1 MPDFIIT
8 GPDGSKYKITGP
20 EGTTPEA
27 ALQFFRSAN
36 SGKAQEA
43 PIAQGDWAGLQDRLN
58 ATEQRVKDSGPYRPQ
73 DIDATLKGEAKR
85 QGLVYG
91 QSQGEKEGTG
101 GIFGGSAAN
110 TLGLGLPR
118 YLEAVTNPTV
128 KTAYAHEFLKAA
140 DEGRA
145 KAAPIASGAGTVA
158 GYVGQAAMLPAS
170 TAASLGG
177 RALSAAGQSGML
189 AALEAGIESR
199 GDLGQIA
206 SSGVMGGIAGGAAS
220 AGVEKAIQAGRRI
233 IDPMRGLTKVG
244 FGASAPEVAASA
256 RILMAAK
263 NAGIDDATAQRKLA
277 ELGPEGFLADLL
289 GARGQ
294 GLARSSANLSP
305 DARELLENASRGRI
319 AGQQDRLIAALE
331 DAGSGLPLGRTAQGP
346 MGRVPAG
353 SIDDA
358 QSAVYEAA
366 KPAVRAAYD
375 DAAQSGFAQPLNRPG
390 WMEIPII
397 QEAFDHAKKTAQ
409 NRVGLYGEK
418 EGSQFGVLDA
428 ARQYLAN
435 KAKDFRDPQVSDYA
449 NAAKKLNQFIDEN
462 IPEAAGARGLAQGYK
477 QQQAA
482 LETGADLAR
491 TRPKP
496 STMSDAANQPYTGQQ
511 GQGYA
516 IAKRDEINQRR
527 PGKNTVDI
535 IDGTPAQRAALVA
548 ALGDRAQNV
557 TRQTAAERKFLE
569 FQNALSGN
577 STTARQLAELGF
589 VGGTAGAGYMTG
601 FDPMQA
607 GSIAGAAVLAKRGG
621 SKLMEALA
629 KKNEAA
635 VAPEVARKLIERSLP
650 KLVDEQG
657 RPISE
662 TARRRLVE
670 ALMTVGGRGGALAYG
685 QN

>member
-1 MPDFIIT
+1 MPRFEIQMNGRNFEIEAPDFN
-8 GPDGSKYKITGP
+8 S
-20 EGTTPEA
+20 A
-27 ALQFFRSAN
+27 AMALQGFGAKPSEQAI
-36 SGKAQEA
+36 G
-43 PIAQGDWAGLQDRLN
+43 QGDWAGLQDRLN

-73 DIDATLKGEAKR
+73 DIDAALKGEAKR
-85 QGLVYG
+85 QGLLYG
-91 QSQGEKEGTG
+91 QEQGQKEGSG

-118 YLEAVTNPTV
+118 YVEALTNPNV

-158 GYVGQAAMLPAS
+158 GYVGQAAALPVS
-170 TAASLGG
+170 GAATTFG
-177 RALSAAGQSGML
+177 RAVSAAGQSGTL

-199 GDLGQIA
+199 GDIGQIA
-206 SSGVMGGIAGGAAS
+206 QSGVLGGLMGGAAS
-220 AGVEKAIQAGRRI
+220 AGVEKTIQAGRRL
-233 IDPMRGLTKVG
+233 IDPMRGLAKSGPAEQQAT
-244 FGASAPEVAASA
+244 A
-256 RILMAAK
+256 RILLAAK

-277 ELGPEGFLADLL
+277 ELGPEGFIADLL

-305 DARELLENASRGRI
+305 DARELLEKASRGRI

-331 DAGSGLPLGRTAQGP
+331 DAGSGLPVGKTVQGP
-346 MGRVPAG
+346 LAPVPSG

-358 QSAVYEAA
+358 SRAIYERA
-366 KPAVRAAYD
+366 KPAVTGAYD
-375 DAAQSGFAQPLNRPG
+375 DAARAGFAKPIEQPG
-390 WMEIPII
+390 WMEAPLV
-397 QEAFDHAKKTAQ
+397 QEAMNYAKANRR
-409 NRVGLYGEK
+409 NRVAAFGEN
-418 EGSQFGVLDA
+418 EGSQFGLLDD
-428 ARQYLAN
+428 ARQYLARKGFEGTGN
-435 KAKDFRDPQVSDYA
+435 PESKAL
-449 NAAKKLNQFIDEN
+449 AAKLNEFIDSN
-462 IPEAAGARGLAQGYK
+462 IAEAATARGLAKGYK

-482 LETGADLAR
+482 VETGADLAR
-491 TRPKP
+491 TRLKP
-496 STMSDAANQPYTGQQ
+496 STMSDAANQHYTGQQ

-516 IAKRDEINQRR
+516 IAKRHEINQRK

-535 IDGTPAQRAALVA
+535 IDGTPSQLTALMA
-548 ALGDRAQNV
+548 ALGDKASIV
-557 TRQTAAERKFLE
+557 TRQTAAERRFLE

-621 SKLMEALA
+621 SKLMEAIA

-635 VAPEVARKLIERSLP
+635 VAPEVAHRLIERSLP
-650 KLVDEQG
+650 KLVDAEG
-657 RPISE
+657 KAISE

-670 ALMTVGGRGGALAYG
+670 ALMMVGGKGTALAYG

>member
-1 MPDFIIT
+1 MPRFQIEMN
-8 GPDGSKYKITGP
+8 GKRFEVEAPDQS
-20 EGTTPEA
+20 A
-27 ALQFFRSAN
+27 ALNAVQGISVQ
-36 SGKAQEA
+36 KEQ
-43 PIAQGDWAGLQDRLN
+43 PINEGDWSGLQERLN
-58 ATEQRVKDSGPYRPQ
+58 TTEQRVKDSGPYRPQ

-85 QGLVYG
+85 QGLLYG
-91 QSQGEKEGTG
+91 QERSGQEGIG

-158 GYVGQAAMLPAS
+158 GYVGQAAMLPVS
-170 TAASLGG
+170 GAASLGG
-177 RALSAAGQSGML
+177 RALSAAGQSGTL

-199 GDLGQIA
+199 GDLGQVA
-206 SSGVMGGIAGGAAS
+206 KSGLAGALAGGAAS
-220 AGVEKAIQAGRRI
+220 AGVEKVIQAGRRV
-233 IDPMRGLTKVG
+233 IDPLRGLAKSGPADEQAT
-244 FGASAPEVAASA
+244 A
-256 RILMAAK
+256 RILLAAK

-277 ELGPEGFLADLL
+277 ELGPEGFIADLL
-289 GARGQ
+289 GAKGQ
-294 GLARSSANLSP
+294 GLARASANLSP
-305 DARELLENASRGRI
+305 DARELLENASQGRI

-331 DAGSGLPLGRTAQGP
+331 DAASGVPLGKAAQGP
-346 MGRVPAG
+346 MPRITAP
-353 SIDDA
+353 SIEDA
-358 QSAVYEAA
+358 QRSVYERA
-366 KPAVRAAYD
+366 KPAVTGAYD
-375 DAAQSGFAQPLNRPG
+375 DAAAAGFAKPIEQPG
-390 WMEIPII
+390 WFEAPLV
-397 QEAFDHAKKTAQ
+397 QEALAYAKANRR
-409 NRVGLYGEK
+409 NRVAAFGEN
-418 EGSQFGVLDA
+418 EGSQFGLLDD
-428 ARQYLAN
+428 ARQWLATKGFKEGN
-435 KAKDFRDPQVSDYA
+435 NEAKALA
-449 NAAKKLNQFIDEN
+449 GKLNQFIDES
-462 IPEAAGARGLAQGYK
+462 IPEASGARGLAKGYK

-491 TRPKP
+491 TRP
-496 STMSDAANQPYTGQQ
+496 QPGTLTEAGATPYPGQTS
-511 GQGYA
+511 QGYA
-516 IAKRDEINQRR
+516 IGKRNEINQRA
-527 PGKNTVDI
+527 PGKRTVDI
-535 IDGTPAQRAALVA
+535 IDGTPTQRNALVA
-548 ALGDRAQNV
+548 ALGDRAGNV

-569 FQNALSGN
+569 FNNALSGN

-650 KLVDEQG
+650 KLVDAKGQ
-657 RPISE
+657 PITE

-670 ALMTVGGRGGALAYG
+670 ALMQVGGKGGAIAYG

>member
-1 MPDFIIT
+1 MPRFQIEMN
-8 GPDGSKYKITGP
+8 GKRFEVEAPDQS
-20 EGTTPEA
+20 A
-27 ALQFFRSAN
+27 ALNAVQGISVQ
-36 SGKAQEA
+36 KEQ
-43 PIAQGDWAGLQDRLN
+43 PINEGDWSGLQERLN
-58 ATEQRVKDSGPYRPQ
+58 TTEQRVKDSGPYRPQ

-85 QGLVYG
+85 QGLLYG
-91 QSQGEKEGTG
+91 QERAGQEGIG

-158 GYVGQAAMLPAS
+158 GYVGQAALMPVS
-170 TAASLGG
+170 GAASLGG
-177 RALSAAGQSGML
+177 RALSAAGQSGTL

-199 GDLGQIA
+199 GDLGQVA
-206 SSGVMGGIAGGAAS
+206 KSGLTGALAGGAAS
-220 AGVEKAIQAGRRI
+220 AGMEKVLQAGRRF
-233 IDPMRGLTKVG
+233 IDPLRGLAKSGPADEQAT
-244 FGASAPEVAASA
+244 A
-256 RILMAAK
+256 RILLAAK

-277 ELGPEGFLADLL
+277 ELGPEGFIADLL
-289 GARGQ
+289 GAKGQ
-294 GLARSSANLSP
+294 GLARASANISP
-305 DARELLENASRGRI
+305 DARELLENASQGRI

-331 DAGSGLPLGRTAQGP
+331 DAASGVPLGKTAQGP
-346 MGRVPAG
+346 MPRVSAP
-353 SIDDA
+353 SIEDA
-358 QSAVYEAA
+358 QRGVYERA
-366 KPAVRAAYD
+366 KPAVTGAYD
-375 DAAQSGFAQPLNRPG
+375 DAAAAGFAQPLNRPG
-390 WMEIPII
+390 WMDAPIF
-397 QEAFDHAKKTAQ
+397 QEALDHAKATTQ
-409 NRVGLYGEK
+409 NRIALYGEK
-418 EGSQFGVLDA
+418 EGSQFGLLDA

-435 KAKDFRDPQVSDYA
+435 KAKDFRDPKAIDYG
-449 NAAKKLNQFIDEN
+449 NAAKKMNAFVDEN
-462 IPEAAGARGLAQGYK
+462 VAGAAEARKLAQGYK

-491 TRPKP
+491 TRP
-496 STMSDAANQPYTGQQ
+496 QPGTLAEAGATPYPGQTS
-511 GQGYA
+511 QGYA
-516 IAKRDEINQRR
+516 IGKRNEINQRA
-527 PGKNTVDI
+527 PGKRTVDI
-535 IDGTPAQRAALVA
+535 IDGTPTQRNALVA
-548 ALGDRAQNV
+548 ALGDRAGNV

-569 FQNALSGN
+569 FNNALSGN

-650 KLVDEQG
+650 KLVDAKG
-657 RPISE
+657 KPITE

-670 ALMTVGGRGGALAYG
+670 ALMQVGGKGGAIAYG